1 MKILIAEAD
10 VKLAGVLAYAL
21 SKEGYHVISA
31 PDGVHA
37 RRSWIAEKPDL
48 VLLEATLTN
57 PKAFDLC
64 REMRTHSSTPI
75 IMLGDRLD
83 ESDIVDGL
91 ESGADDYIVKPFT
104 MRQLVLRAR
113 ALLRRYAHDTAQALD
128 EHRIVVADLTID
140 PIDPSR
146 FSVCKHGTPIQLTRL
161 ESRLLYCLAANTEQV
176 VANTELAHY
185 GWKRD
190 VTVGVDMLKTHIS
203 HIRHKLN
210 AAGGAAV
217 QIRAIPRTG
226 YLLSTVLDRTA
237 SAGWSV

>member
-10 VKLAGVLAYAL
+10 VELAGVLAYAL

-31 PDGVHA
+31 LDGVQA

-48 VLLEATLTN
+48 VLLEATFTD

-64 REMRTHSSTPI
+64 REMRTHSSSPI
-75 IMLGDRLD
+75 IMLGDTLD
-83 ESDIVDGL
+83 ERDIVDGL

-113 ALLRRYAHDTAQALD
+113 ALLRRYAHDTTQVLD
-128 EHRIVVADLTID
+128 ERRIVVVDLTIN
-140 PIDPSR
+140 PIDPSC
-146 FSVCKHGTPIQLTRL
+146 FSVCKHGPPIELTRL
-161 ESRLLYCLAANTEQV
+161 ECRLLYCLAANAEQV
-176 VANTELAHY
+176 VSYTELAYY

-190 VTVGVDMLKTHIS
+190 VTVGVDTLKTHIS

-237 SAGWSV
+237 SDGWSV